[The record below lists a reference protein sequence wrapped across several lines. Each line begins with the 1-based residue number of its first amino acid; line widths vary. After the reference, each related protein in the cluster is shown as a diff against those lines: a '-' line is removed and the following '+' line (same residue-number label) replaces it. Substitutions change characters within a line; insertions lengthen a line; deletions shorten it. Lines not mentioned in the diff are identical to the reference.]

1 MSLRLRFLL
10 SLFAVI
16 LVMAVPA
23 FFAVNRVNALRDI
36 ALELQTQ
43 AAQSS
48 LSVGRLDAGLLQL
61 GQFQLSYVVHGDTAS
76 AALMRKTAEE
86 LVARSS
92 TLRAA
97 GHSDLVQKSEL
108 RLDELAVLNR
118 RLVTLVQQGKL
129 DEAANYLNNTI
140 NPEIERSR
148 EAVSKLAIWIDEKTS
163 GSVPIARET
172 ALAAG
177 TATTAA
183 VFAAIVLACA
193 LALAAAGVLTHPLDR
208 LRVAMAR
215 VADGALD
222 APFDLP
228 YDRDDE
234 LGDLSRSFRTMTLRL
249 TELDRLKAE
258 FVGTASHDLKTPIS
272 IISGYAELIHD
283 ELDGTIHAR
292 HRELLRSLS
301 EQTVTLQR
309 RVDQLLEISRME
321 AGRLRL
327 GLEEINVRYFAE
339 EVRRAFEPA
348 ARVRDLKFDV
358 NVHDTAPPFL
368 IADPDVLRT
377 DIIGNL
383 VGNALKFTPAGGI
396 VRMSI
401 RPDGDRLSIEVADT
415 GCGIAPE
422 QLDHVFEK
430 YYQGRRTNGG
440 GGLGLAI
447 AKAGVEAHGGR
458 IQVTSRVERGTRFRV
473 SLPVRAV
480 TPSTP
485 NAGHLVG

>member
-10 SLFAVI
+10 SLLAVI

-23 FFAVNRVNALRDI
+23 FYAVNRVNVLRDM
-36 ALELQTQ
+36 ALEFRGQ
-43 AAQSS
+43 AAQSA
-48 LSVGRLDAGLLQL
+48 LAVGNLGAGLLELQRAQ
-61 GQFQLSYVVHGDTAS
+61 GSYVMDGDTS
-76 AALMRKTAEE
+76 AAASMRRWSEE
-86 LVARSS
+86 LGAQESV
-92 TLRAA
+92 LRAA
-97 GHSDLVQKSEL
+97 GHTEL
-108 RLDELAVLNR
+108 LESANLRVSELAVHNR
-118 RLVTLVQQGKL
+118 RLVTLMEQGKRY
-129 DEAANYLNNTI
+129 DATDYLTDTI
-140 NPEIERSR
+140 TPEIARASA
-148 EAVSKLAIWIDEKTS
+148 AVNRLATAIDDKTAAR
-163 GSVPIARET
+163 VPVVQST
-172 ALAAG
+172 AVTAG
-177 TATTAA
+177 TATTAF
-183 VFAAIVLACA
+183 VLVAIVLACA

-215 VADGALD
+215 VADGALE

-234 LGDLSRSFRTMTLRL
+234 VGDLSRSFRTMTLRL

-283 ELDGTIHAR
+283 ELSGPQHGR

-339 EVRRAFEPA
+339 ELRRAFEPT
-348 ARVRDLKFDV
+348 ARIRDLKFEIS
-358 NVHDTAPPFL
+358 VHDNAPPFL

-383 VGNALKFTPAGGI
+383 IGNALKFTPPGGI
-396 VRMSI
+396 VRVSI
-401 RPDGDRLSIEVADT
+401 RPDGDRMSIEVADT
-415 GCGIAPE
+415 GCGIPPE

-480 TPSTP
+480 PAATAG
-485 NAGHLVG
+485 AGHLVG